1 VPGDIRCA
9 INCLLLHCACFCLAA
24 WQLLSVQRSL
34 TAYYERFKAF
44 LNPVNAQNLQLLLR
58 IAAALH
64 GCLVQQQPAHAAS
77 GNIAAAAAAG
87 SAAAAAGGAA
97 AGRVVGVN
105 DLLFDLGL
113 DNVNMFDLARWVRDN
128 KMAFKVRP
136 GCCRMCKVCI
146 HVCGGRAGPVVLG

>member
-1 VPGDIRCA
+1 LYP
-9 INCLLLHCACFCLAA
+9 AA

-64 GCLVQQQPAHAAS
+64 GCLVQQQPAQAVS
-77 GNIAAAAAAG
+77 GSAAATAAG
-87 SAAAAAGGAA
+87 SAAA
-97 AGRVVGVN
+97 GRVAGVN

-136 GCCRMCKVCI
+136 CCCRMHC
-146 HVCGGRAGPVVLG
+146 VLIFGC